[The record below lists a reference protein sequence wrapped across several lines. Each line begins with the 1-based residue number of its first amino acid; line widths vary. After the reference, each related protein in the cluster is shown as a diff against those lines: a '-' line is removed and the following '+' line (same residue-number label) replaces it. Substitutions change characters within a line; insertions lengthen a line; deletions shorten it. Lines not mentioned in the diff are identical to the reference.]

1 MIHGL
6 VAEKVAASI
15 GEPSGWADKRQK
27 KTGRRFNFF
36 LDSILT
42 SSPFKKWVKEKDERR
57 KSKKPAMKAAPAPE
71 PTPVSKPARVS
82 KPASKQVVK
91 KTGVQKPAKTTR
103 TKRT

>member
-27 KTGRRFNFF
+27 KTGRRLNV
-36 LDSILT
+36 LPGSILT

-71 PTPVSKPARVS
+71 PARVS
-82 KPASKQVVK
+82 KPAAKQVIK

-103 TKRT
+103 TKRA